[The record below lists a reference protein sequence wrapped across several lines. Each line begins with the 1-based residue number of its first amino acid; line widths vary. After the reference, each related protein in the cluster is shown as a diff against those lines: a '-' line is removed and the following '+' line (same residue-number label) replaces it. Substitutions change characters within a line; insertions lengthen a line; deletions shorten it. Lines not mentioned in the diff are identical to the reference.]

1 MTGEKEMTEVS
12 GVGSSQMLVIRAP
25 RLFDGA
31 GGEYRD
37 GASVWVEG
45 KRIKAVY
52 GQEAPSPPPG
62 AQVLD
67 FSEGCIL
74 PGLMDCHVHLM
85 YGTADRMRGPKSYH
99 HVNEADS
106 DALMLLRTVRN
117 GYLHLLKAGVTTMR
131 EAGARGRIAFDL
143 KEGISAG
150 FFRGFPTVHACGRTI
165 TITGGHFY
173 FCGEEADGP
182 EGCRLAVRRLVKEG
196 ADFIKAMSSGG
207 GTYITD
213 NRRASFTVEELKAIV
228 DEAHRHGK
236 ATTTHAIATE
246 SIVNAL
252 EAGFDCIEHFGFVE
266 LDYTRRFDPRLGER
280 MIDSNIWLSPTIQ
293 CAYRRLER
301 LRQFEEQR
309 PLTAAE
315 KENKAYAA
323 WQQEGQIYVMG
334 KLYEMGARRFLMGTD
349 AISEFGDYA
358 IGLEL
363 MVDAGLTNQDALL
376 AATRNCAEAFG
387 ILDEVGTLE
396 RGKKADITVVQGDP
410 LRDIRAMGQVV
421 QVVKGGYALPMAG
434 LELFPHGP
442 GAAQVQ
448 RRRRRPDPQVIRLP
462 EDITPERIAS

>member
-1 MTGEKEMTEVS
+1 
-12 GVGSSQMLVIRAP
+12 
-25 RLFDGA
+25 
-31 GGEYRD
+31 
-37 GASVWVEG
+37 
-45 KRIKAVY
+45 
-52 GQEAPSPPPG
+52 
-62 AQVLD
+62 
-67 FSEGCIL
+67 
-74 PGLMDCHVHLM
+74 MDCHVHLM
-85 YGTADRMRGPKSYH
+85 YGTADRMQGPKSYH

-117 GYLHLLKAGVTTMR
+117 GYRHLLKSGVTTMR
-131 EAGARGRIAFDL
+131 EAGARNRIAFDL

-150 FFRGFPTVHACGRTI
+150 LFRGFPTVLACGRTI

-236 ATTTHAIATE
+236 ATTTHAIATQ

-252 EAGFDCIEHFGFVE
+252 EAGFDCIEHFGFIE

-280 MIDSNIWLSPTIQ
+280 MIERRIWLSPTIQ
-293 CAYRRLER
+293 CAYRRGER
-301 LRQFEEQR
+301 LRRLKQER
-309 PLTAAE
+309 PLTMVEEE
-315 KENKAYAA
+315 KLVYAA
-323 WQQEGQIYVMG
+323 RQQEGQLYVTG

-349 AISEFGDYA
+349 AIAEFGDYA
-358 IGLEL
+358 LGLKL
-363 MVDAGLTNQDALL
+363 MVEAGLSNQDALT

-387 ILDEVGTLE
+387 ILEEVGTLE
-396 RGKKADITVVQGDP
+396 SGKVADITIVQGDP
-410 LRDIRAMGQVV
+410 LRDIRAMEQVIQVV
-421 QVVKGGYALPMAG
+421 REGYVLPMAG

-442 GAAQVQ
+442 GAARVV
-448 RRRRRPDPQVIRLP
+448 RWRRRPDPQVIRLP
-462 EDITPERIAS
+462 EDIGPQGSAPA

>member
-1 MTGEKEMTEVS
+1 VTTSETGSKRT
-12 GVGSSQMLVIRAP
+12 LVIKAP
-25 RLFDGA
+25 RLFNGA
-31 GGEYRD
+31 GVEYRD

-45 KRIKAVY
+45 RRIKAVY
-52 GQEAPSPPPG
+52 GPQAPPPPPG

-67 FSEGCIL
+67 FPEGCIL

-143 KEGISAG
+143 KAGISAG
-150 FFRGFPTVHACGRTI
+150 LFRGFPSVYACGRTI

-182 EGCRLAVRRLVKEG
+182 GGCRLAVRRLVKEG

-236 ATTTHAIATE
+236 ATTTHAIATQ
-246 SIVNAL
+246 SIANAL
-252 EAGFDCIEHFGFVE
+252 EAGMDCIEHFEFVE
-266 LDYTRRFDPRLGER
+266 LDYSRRFDRGLGER
-280 MIDSNIWLSPTIQ
+280 MVESGVWLSPTIQ
-293 CAYRRLER
+293 TGYRGLER
-301 LRQFEEQR
+301 LRRLKEER
-309 PLTAAE
+309 PLTPVE
-315 KENKAYAA
+315 EENLAYAA
-323 WQQEGQIYVMG
+323 WKQGGQLYTTG

-387 ILDEVGTLE
+387 ILDDVGTLE
-396 RGKKADITVVQGDP
+396 PGKVADITVVQGDP

-421 QVVKGGYALPMAG
+421 QVVKGGYVLPMAG

-442 GAAQVQ
+442 GATQVQ

-462 EDITPERIAS
+462 EDITPERMAS